1 MLIEENVFTNFSN
14 FEPTRKKYELDPENS
29 STKSKTNKNKERFS
43 LNKKNPN
50 YLLLICSDPTNRTN
64 SEFEN
69 EFYLSEIISKQL
81 INRFYEPDNHEFMS
95 IRAALIKFAK
105 MLVGKWEYSAETYY
119 MSIAY
124 MDAVFASCSIGQHE
138 SGIYVYSCVTLAAKL
153 TQNEYKIPTWKDA
166 NKFLSENLSEESFRY
181 YELLVFECLN
191 FNLNLKTPYTF
202 LAHFLTKGNITK
214 EKSETPKSEEEELHE
229 AITMNSYHFLE
240 ITATNYGFNK
250 YTSHCVAVAVLI
262 CTRIF
267 LGFKNT
273 QLEIERRTACN
284 RQDSL
289 KCVLELL
296 RIISNSNLEIYSQ
309 ILGKVD
315 FAIQE
320 ILEMQSEK
328 TRESKNKMG
337 ILQNSLN
344 EYLKEN
350 EMVSF
355 LSVDSVEEKK
365 ESDEISFEM
374 DCENMGVLVARHEL
388 SNSSQI
394 DHSKFIDLNL
404 TN

>member
-14 FEPTRKKYELDPENS
+14 FEPTRKQYELDPENS
-29 STKSKTNKNKERFS
+29 STKSKTNKNNERFS
-43 LNKKNPN
+43 LNKTNPN
-50 YLLLICSDPTNRTN
+50 CSLLLCSDSTKRTN

-81 INRFYEPDNHEFMS
+81 KNRFYNPNNHEFMS
-95 IRAALIKFAK
+95 IRTALIKFAK
-105 MLVGKWEYSAETYY
+105 MLAEKWEYSAETYH

-124 MDAVFASCSIGQHE
+124 MDAVLASRSIEQHE

-153 TQNEYKIPTWKDA
+153 TENEYKIPTWKDA
-166 NKFLSENLSEESFRY
+166 NKFLNENLNEESFRY
-181 YELLVFECLN
+181 YELMVFECLN

-202 LAHFLTKGNITK
+202 LAYFLTKENFTQ
-214 EKSETPKSEEEELHE
+214 EESQRPKSEQEEFHE
-229 AITMNSYHFLE
+229 AITMNSHHFLE

-262 CTRIF
+262 CTRIC

-273 QLEIERRTACN
+273 QLEIERSTACN

-296 RIISNSNLEIYSQ
+296 RIISNSNLEIYNQ

-320 ILEMQSEK
+320 ILELQSEK
-328 TRESKNKMG
+328 TRESKNEVG
-337 ILQNSLN
+337 ISQNSLN

-350 EMVSF
+350 EMASF

-374 DCENMGVLVARHEL
+374 DCENMDVFVARHEL
-388 SNSSQI
+388 SNSSRI
-394 DHSKFIDLNL
+394 DHSKFMDLNL